1 MAGIIREEDYSPRSS
16 FSRFL
21 RAVMRSFIC
30 SDSRED
36 RLARFGAGGRAVRVS
51 VRE

>member
-16 FSRFL
+16 FSLFL

-36 RLARFGAGGRAVRVS
+36 RLARFGGAW
-51 VRE
+51 REVE